1 MTEQTE
7 QWKLDGNCKECRR
20 KNYCKKYCS
29 KRKRRINYEVHNA
42 ISRALAKRI
51 MTNTNED

>member
-29 KRKRRINYEVHNA
+29 KRKRRINYEINNA

-51 MTNTNED
+51 MTNTKED